1 MIKVRLGPPRSNFTG
16 KLGGVN
22 WKDGCATLPT
32 ISNRM
37 KRSYGVVEDKSSDI
51 DKPSSTDKLTVTI
64 EAPALK
70 EIVDEAIENVKVE
83 INTLDPEGFNE
94 ILKDKSDEITEIV
107 KEVAPQA
114 MLSDEEVESLSE
126 NVEVNQKAAD
136 EGAKELADIV
146 AAKKQEIEANAV
158 NETNETSSDVP
169 KNPLTGDTLKKSE
182 VKSLD
187 DFKGVGSWGKYK
199 SYVKEVTGISPRN
212 KKECAE
218 ALSNFIATLED

>member
-1 MIKVRLGPPRSNFTG
+1 MIKVRLTGPRSSFTG
-16 KLGGVN
+16 KLGKIN
-22 WKDGCATLPT
+22 WVDGKAEVHSLSQRL
-32 ISNRM
+32 ISCY
-37 KRSYGVVEDKSSDI
+37 SVVEDKSPAE
-51 DKPSSTDKLTVTI
+51 DKPKVAPLTVTI

-146 AAKKQEIEANAV
+146 AAKKQEIEQAASKD
-158 NETNETSSDVP
+158 TNETSLDVP

-218 ALSNFIATLED
+218 ALSTFITTLED